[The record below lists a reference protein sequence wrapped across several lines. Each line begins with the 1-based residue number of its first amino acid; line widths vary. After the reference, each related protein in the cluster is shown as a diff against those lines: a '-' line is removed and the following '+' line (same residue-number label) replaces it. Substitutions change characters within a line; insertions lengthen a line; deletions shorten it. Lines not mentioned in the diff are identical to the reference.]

1 MSTLGGDLIRE
12 ARRRAGL
19 TQAELAVLAGTSQS
33 GIARWEAGRTAVS
46 LDDAIRLVRLCG
58 FDLEVMLLPRDDS
71 DMAQATRLAGLPTR
85 ALVATR
91 AAIDASQGLGFA
103 EALGHEADLQRRFGA
118 AHDYLEG
125 VAAFMA
131 KRPPRFSD
139 R

>member
-1 MSTLGGDLIRE
+1 MSTLGGDLTRE

-71 DMAQATRLAGLPTR
+71 DMAQATRLAGLTGQER
-85 ALVATR
+85 MDRHARLARQLT
-91 AAIDASQGLGFA
+91 GLR
-103 EALGHEADLQRRFGA
+103 HRD
-118 AHDYLEG
+118 
-125 VAAFMA
+125 
-131 KRPPRFSD
+131 D